1 MGKNIDSLIKD
12 ILEEEFDNIEYPPD
26 DEIWEQIRLKL
37 NQERRKIL
45 LRKLRPVFLIDI
57 LISVVSFLLKN
68 FKMYVIAFVNKIIR
82 NMGEFTGNTSKI
94 HTKVSAQDDKGG
106 VDIRRNID
114 DPRIGEAQRWY
125 IKNCQINK
133 IECTF

>member
-114 DPRIGEAQRWY
+114 DPRIGEAQR
-125 IKNCQINK
+125 
-133 IECTF
+133 